1 MNTRIACLA
10 PLVVLLLAGCVERGG
25 WQAAPQLAPQALSSE
40 RTLAGATV
48 DATAWPA
55 DTWWRAY
62 GDAQL
67 DALVEQALAGSPSLE
82 IAEARLR
89 AAQGQAIAARAA
101 RLPSASLDADLSR
114 QRFPENGLYPPPYGG
129 SYWNQGQAQLDFSYD
144 LDLWGHYRA
153 LAGAARSGV
162 AAAQADE
169 AAARL
174 ALAVAVVRAYVQLDL
189 WYALL
194 DVANDQLKQQQGLLD
209 LTGQRV
215 AAGLEN
221 TARVK
226 QSESNLALARAG
238 VAAAQGSIDLARD
251 QLADLVGAGPDR
263 GLDVR
268 RPQLAAPA
276 SIALPAVLPADLI
289 GRRPDV
295 AAARARV
302 EAAAHGIKAAEAQ
315 FYPDV
320 NLTAFAGFQSLGL
333 SQLFDAADR
342 VDGVSA
348 ALSLPI
354 FNRGQLTG
362 ALYGRQA
369 QFDQSVGQYN
379 QTLLDAIRQ
388 VADVVANWRALEKET
403 AEQVT
408 ALDAA
413 QRAYDLTTERYRAGL
428 DNYLSVLSSQNQV
441 LLAEALRAELQSRRL
456 SFSADLVMALGGGY
470 GTPLPHG

>member
-1 MNTRIACLA
+1 MSTRIALIA
-10 PLVVLLLAGCVERGG
+10 PLCALLLCGCIDRGG
-25 WQAAPQLAPQALSSE
+25 WQSAPQLTPQKLSAQ
-40 RTLAGATV
+40 RALAGTPVEPA
-48 DATAWPA
+48 AWPS

-62 GDAQL
+62 GDPQL
-67 DALVEQALAGSPSLE
+67 DALVEQSLAGSPSLE
-82 IAEARLR
+82 IAQARLR
-89 AAQGQAIAARAA
+89 TAQGQAIAARAA
-101 RLPSASLDADLSR
+101 RLPTGSLDATVSR

-129 SYWNQGQAQLDFSYD
+129 NYWNQGQVTLDFSYD

-153 LAGAARSGV
+153 LAAAARSGV
-162 AAAQADE
+162 EAAQADQ

-174 ALAVAVVRAYVQLDL
+174 AIAVAVVRAYVQLDL

-194 DVANDQLKQQQGLLD
+194 DVANDQLKQQQALLD
-209 LTGQRV
+209 LTRERL
-215 AAGLEN
+215 ASGLEN
-221 TARVK
+221 NARVK
-226 QSESNLALARAG
+226 QSEGNVALTRAG
-238 VAAAQGSIDLARD
+238 VEAAQASIDLARD

-263 GLDVR
+263 GLELK

-276 SIALPAVLPADLI
+276 TLALPSVLPADLL

-302 EAAAHGIKAAEAQ
+302 ESASRGIKAAEAQ

-320 NLTAFAGFQSLGL
+320 NLTAFAGFASLGL
-333 SQLFDAADR
+333 SKLFDAPDR
-342 VDGVSA
+342 INGAGA

-362 ALYGRQA
+362 ALYGQQA

-379 QTLLDAIRQ
+379 QTLLDAVRQ
-388 VADVVANWRALEKET
+388 VADVVANWRAVEKET

-441 LLAEALRAELQSRRL
+441 LLAQALRAELIARRL

-470 GTPLPHG
+470 SAGTPSG